1 MSCIYKIKEAQSSFT
16 STEKII
22 ADYILD
28 NHNEVIEK
36 SAQEL
41 GVITGTSAAA
51 WIRFAQKLGYKGL
64 TAMKV
69 DIAKNPEEE
78 DEFFDFIIEE
88 KDSIDTMI
96 KKVHQMSMNHINK
109 TYKLLNTESLQNAID
124 YIAKAN
130 KIYLTGIGGSGIVCL
145 DLLQKFT
152 RINKDVIYHEDPHVL
167 MARIAHINP
176 DDVLIAISYSGETQL
191 VNASVAY
198 AKSVDT
204 PVIAI
209 TQYNIRSTLSSL
221 ANIKLYIPV
230 VEKELRLGAIAS
242 RNSALSLIDLL
253 YYGVAKLELEKS
265 KENLIKTR
273 NLIHELDLDTPHG

>member
-88 KDSIDTMI
+88 KDSIDIMI
-96 KKVHQMSMNHINK
+96 KKVHQMSINHINK
-109 TYKLLNTESLQNAID
+109 TYKLLNMESLQNAID
-124 YIAKAN
+124 YIVKAN

-167 MARIAHINP
+167 MARIAHIKP

-191 VNASVAY
+191 VNAPVEY
-198 AKSVDT
+198 AKSMGT

-273 NLIHELDLDTPHG
+273 NLIHELDRK

>member
-88 KDSIDTMI
+88 KDSIDIMI
-96 KKVHQMSMNHINK
+96 KKVHQMSINHINK
-109 TYKLLNTESLQNAID
+109 TYKLLNMESLQNAID
-124 YIAKAN
+124 YIVKAN

-167 MARIAHINP
+167 MARIAHIKP

-191 VNASVAY
+191 VNAPVEY
-198 AKSVDT
+198 AKSIGT

-273 NLIHELDLDTPHG
+273 NLIHELDRK